1 MRPYRE
7 ILEDLDR
14 LWTLAQVQAECY
26 FTSPS
31 PESPLS
37 DLKDLNTAVTLLK
50 RIQDARRA
58 LNLDTLKLESSPT
71 HDRESTLQ
79 RPDADDI
86 DRVSR
91 ILERLLA
98 EERDVLGNGDP
109 SEEPGSELE

>member
-7 ILEDLDR
+7 ILEDLDH
-14 LWTLAQVQAECY
+14 LWVLAQAQAERY
-26 FTSPS
+26 FTLPS
-31 PESPLS
+31 PESPPP
-37 DLKDLNTAVTLLK
+37 DLKDLNTAATLLK

-58 LNLDTLKLESSPT
+58 LNLDALKLETLSSHVPQA
-71 HDRESTLQ
+71 SPQ

-98 EERDVLGNGDP
+98 EEHEESGDGE
-109 SEEPGSELE
+109 SSGEGDSRID